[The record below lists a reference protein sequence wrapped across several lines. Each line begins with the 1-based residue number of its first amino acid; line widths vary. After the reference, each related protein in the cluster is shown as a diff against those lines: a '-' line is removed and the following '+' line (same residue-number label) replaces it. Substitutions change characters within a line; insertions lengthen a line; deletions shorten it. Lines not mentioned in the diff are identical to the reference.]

1 MERKFI
7 DELTT
12 FMPKMM
18 REFAKRRSNA
28 LTKGTITVPQM
39 LLLEIVFGKNMCTM
53 SDLAKSTGV
62 TTSAVTGLT
71 DRLIRAK
78 LITRTRGV
86 KDRRIVIIS
95 LSEKGKN
102 LIRKILNE
110 RQQMIKKAFGNL
122 THKEQ
127 ETYLNLIKKVYGGL
141 IKNEAF

>member
-7 DELTT
+7 DELTK

-39 LLLEIVFGKNMCTM
+39 ILLEIAFEKNMCTM
-53 SDLAKSTGV
+53 SDLAKSIGV

-78 LITRTRGV
+78 LITRTRGI

-102 LIRKILNE
+102 LIKKILNE

-122 THKEQ
+122 THKER
-127 ETYLNLIKKVYGGL
+127 ETYLKLIKKVYGGL
-141 IKNEAF
+141 VKK